1 MASRD
6 GLKVV
11 FFITW
16 RKVLAAKMN
25 LFLLLGF
32 IVFLGYIW
40 KQDSFS
46 LSLRLFLGLFP
57 YLFLLLSQDMLK
69 DEIDSGALDNVLF
82 LKGSFRSYLLQ
93 KTYLLAAIALAFSLF
108 LFMIFAGWGLI
119 TKQFLAIYLLQ
130 FVAGVAAG
138 IYYLSLSGILSF
150 SFKGGSNVLS
160 VLLVQ
165 VFFFIGLL
173 LSAGKKAGFIDSL
186 DRGSFPDFSS
196 KLRFLTLA
204 AIFPNVVTAKRFI
217 IYGLAIAVL
226 SVVFLFLQRWK
237 IKCLELEKK

>member
-1 MASRD
+1 MAARD

-25 LFLLLGF
+25 IFLLLGF

-40 KQDSFS
+40 QQDSFS
-46 LSLRLFLGLFP
+46 LSLRSFLGLFP
-57 YLFLLLSQDMLK
+57 YLFLILSQDMLK
-69 DEIDSGALDNVLF
+69 DEIDSGALENVLF
-82 LKGSFRSYLLQ
+82 LKGSFRTYLWQ
-93 KTYLLAAIALAFSLF
+93 KTYVLVAVALVFSLF
-108 LFMIFAGWGLI
+108 LFMILAGWALI
-119 TKQFLAIYLLQ
+119 TKQFLAVYLLQ

-150 SFKGGSNVLS
+150 FFKGGSNVLF
-160 VLLVQ
+160 VILVQ

-196 KLRFLTLA
+196 RLKFLTLTA
-204 AIFPNVVTAKRFI
+204 VFPNAITAKRFI
-217 IYGLAIAVL
+217 IYGPVLAVL
-226 SVVFLFLQRWK
+226 SVAFLFVQRWK
-237 IKCLELEKK
+237 IKKLELEKK